1 MVWLGPHQLNP
12 QSKFYF
18 SQLNK
23 NKENLEDYNRKE
35 INYGGSVWWE
45 EMKTRMENKT
55 EKEIH
60 LDRQLIETVGNPEM
74 ENRKIDFQKLEK
86 LIKMG
91 ATVDHWTT
99 IFEKGKDGHE
109 WRWNAIDICLRSN
122 TEDDSKC
129 VEILTKNYNWRKN
142 ETKKERSILGGS
154 LWLNKKLI
162 WKRLIKV
169 NETETAL
176 VAFLRWSG
184 GYIDTSLEEKMEQIE
199 EVEKRGNFA
208 KEIQTGFKFIKENG
222 MFQDDKI
229 PKNIP
234 ILMKFCE
241 QKMEPE
247 FLQRIF
253 GKSFKIEDQ
262 ITWRY
267 EKNGCRMWM
276 VESFRNSGI
285 KRKVKVKQ
293 IAGNTKVRKYI
304 FQFER
309 FFFIFLDFY

>member
-142 ETKKERSILGGS
+142 ETKKEWSILGTS
-154 LWLNKKLI
+154 LWLNNKLI
-162 WKRLIKV
+162 WKRLIKSK
-169 NETETAL
+169 ETETAL
-176 VAFLRWSG
+176 VAFLRRS
-184 GYIDTSLEEKMEQIE
+184 DFKSSLEEKMEQIE
-199 EVEKRGNFA
+199 EIEKRGNFA

-222 MFQDDKI
+222 LFQDRQI
-229 PKNIP
+229 STNIP

-247 FLQRIF
+247 FLHRIF
-253 GKSFKIEDQ
+253 GKSFKIEDN

-267 EKNGCRMWM
+267 ENKGRKIW
-276 VESFRNSGI
+276 VAESLRNSELNG
-285 KRKVKVKQ
+285 KVIIQ
-293 IAGNTKVRKYI
+293 RIAGNTQVNYVFGKKNI
-304 FQFER
+304 FAFY
-309 FFFIFLDFY
+309 FIFVF